1 MISRIFLLCPLVLS
15 LFGSLVS
22 AAEPTHGNLRYS
34 KDYDRSVLDLWTVK
48 SSKPAPLVVY
58 FHGGGFN
65 HGDKTVFNKNQFLQY
80 HGKGVAF
87 ASVNYPFL
95 VHVKRDYFKIMDHC
109 AEAVRFL
116 QANAKKYNIDK
127 KRISVMGASAGALIS
142 CHLGHGHDL
151 SLSSVFAF
159 QQPKGTPLM
168 TYPKLRKGGP
178 PIILYTGSGLSDV
191 IHHPDNAKLVHK
203 RCKEL
208 GVKSAIHGSDQSGLP
223 LLSRRDIHN
232 VVMKFFFE
240 SWNLPFPK

>member
-1 MISRIFLLCPLVLS
+1 MKNKLLS
-15 LFGSLVS
+15 LCLLHFAFAVIH
-22 AAEPTHGNLRYS
+22 AAEPTHPNLRYS
-34 KDYDRSVLDLWTVK
+34 KKYERSVLDLWTIK
-48 SSKPAPLVVY
+48 SSKPVPLVVY

-65 HGDKTVFNKNQFLQY
+65 HGDKTMFNKNQFLQY
-80 HGKGVAF
+80 HGEGVAF

-95 VHVKRDYFKIMDHC
+95 VHAQRDYFKIMDHC
-109 AEAVRFL
+109 TEAIRFL
-116 QANAKKYNIDK
+116 QENAKKYNVDK

-159 QQPKGTPLM
+159 QQPKGTPLL
-168 TYPKLRKGGP
+168 TYPKLRKNGP
-178 PIILYTGSGLSDV
+178 PIILYTGSGVGDR
-191 IHHPDNAKLVHK
+191 IHHPDNAKLVYK

-223 LLSRRDIHN
+223 LLARREIHN

-240 SWNLPFPK
+240 SLDLPFPK

>member
-1 MISRIFLLCPLVLS
+1 MKNKLLFLCLL
-15 LFGSLVS
+15 LFAFAVTH
-22 AAEPTHGNLRYS
+22 AAEPTHANLRYS
-34 KDYDRSVLDLWTVK
+34 KDYERSVLDLWSVK
-48 SSKPAPLVVY
+48 SSKPVPLVVY

-80 HGKGVAF
+80 HAKGVAF

-95 VHVKRDYFKIMDHC
+95 VHVKRDYFKIMNHC
-109 AEAVRFL
+109 AEAIRFL
-116 QANAKKYNIDK
+116 QDNAKKYNIDK
-127 KRISVMGASAGALIS
+127 KRISIMGASAGALIS
-142 CHLGHGHDL
+142 CHLGHAHKL

-178 PIILYTGSGLSDV
+178 SIILYTGSGPSDQ

-208 GVKSAIHGSDQSGLP
+208 GVKSAIYGSDESGLP
-223 LLSRRDIHN
+223 FLPRREIHN

-240 SWNLPFPK
+240 TWDLPFPK

>member
-1 MISRIFLLCPLVLS
+1 MKLLSILLCPLVLS

-22 AAEPTHGNLRYS
+22 AAEPTHANLRYS
-34 KDYDRSVLDLWTVK
+34 KDFDRSVLDLWTVK
-48 SSKPAPLVVY
+48 SSKPVPLVVY

-109 AEAVRFL
+109 AEAIRFL

-168 TYPKLRKGGP
+168 TYPKLRKDGP
-178 PIILYTGSGLSDV
+178 PIILYTGSGLTDQ

-208 GVKSAIHGSDQSGLP
+208 GVKTAIYGSDQSGLP
-223 LLSRRDIHN
+223 LMARREIHN

-240 SWNLPFPK
+240 SWNLSSPK